1 MRLARGKTAILR
13 WLHRLNEWA
22 EALVLGVAVLVWDGL
37 VKLALAVDARLPQW
51 AARVIRP
58 PFCYLHGFC
67 NRGDRVLR
75 RCLVASGTAHVV
87 GLMIVTLVHF
97 GPRDMPWRTPPKMVS
112 LVTMPAPPLPASQDT
127 PKPKPAAPK
136 PKKKPPAPKK
146 DTPVLKEKTTK
157 KTEPEKQPEKK
168 PEVKPPPQ
176 PETAPADSQQ
186 ATVANDLLNVTAQV
200 DEHFPFD
207 YYLAIVRR
215 KIAQEWAPPAGTP
228 TGEASPMAT
237 MRFRIDRGGM
247 VSGIQVEETSSIVVY
262 DRSAHE
268 ALVRAQPLPPLP
280 ETYSGRWLT
289 VHLRF
294 RIADSRPTGIR

>member
-1 MRLARGKTAILR
+1 MRGPGEKLAISRR
-13 WLHRLNEWA
+13 LHRLNEWA
-22 EALVLGVAVLVWDGL
+22 GTLVLGAATWLWDGL
-37 VKLALAVDARLPQW
+37 VKLGLAVDARLPQW
-51 AARVIRP
+51 AARVVRP
-58 PFCYLHGFC
+58 PFRALHGFC

-75 RCLVASGTAHVV
+75 RCLVASGTAHLI
-87 GLMIVTLVHF
+87 GLLIVTLSPF
-97 GPRDMPWRTPPKMVS
+97 GPRDMPWRTPPMMVS
-112 LVTMPAPPLPASQDT
+112 LVTMPTPTLPASPETQ
-127 PKPKPAAPK
+127 KPKPAQPE
-136 PKKKPPAPKK
+136 PEKKPPAPKK

-157 KTEPEKQPEKK
+157 KTEPQKEPEKK
-168 PEVKPPPQ
+168 PEEKPPAQ
-176 PETAPADSQQ
+176 PEPAPADSQQ

-247 VSGIQVEETSSIVVY
+247 ISGIQVEESSAIVVY

-280 ETYSGRWLT
+280 ATYSGRWLT